1 MKLGPRLPLP
11 DGVTMKEMRSDS
23 SLGKTTCERSIV
35 AMLELGDGGAGSI
48 GVELNGVP
56 ELMELEIPCGETK
69 PGKDGLGETP
79 EERRRILSLSE

>member
-11 DGVTMKEMRSDS
+11 DGVTMKEMRSDN

-35 AMLELGDGGAGSI
+35 AMLELGDGGAVATGI
-48 GVELNGVP
+48 DLVGVP
-56 ELMELEIPCGETK
+56 KLMELGLSCGDTK

>member
-11 DGVTMKEMRSDS
+11 DGVTMKEMRSDN

-35 AMLELGDGGAGSI
+35 ALLELGDCGAVAI
-48 GVELNGVP
+48 EVELVGVP
-56 ELMELEIPCGETK
+56 ELIEREISSGESK

-79 EERRRILSLSE
+79 EERRRVPSLSE